1 MRILKMMAL
10 AATAT
15 FAFSACENNSS
26 SGTSIEGNLKGDG
39 FTEVVL
45 YNIKP
50 QSIDPFDT
58 VAVVDNKFKVDVTM
72 DTADFMLVQ
81 LSERFRIPL
90 FVNPGEN
97 VTIEIDNLEDMSYN
111 ISGSPESQRIEKI
124 NEILLGANKAV
135 QELNNQGQAA
145 MADTA
150 KFEMMKPKLDSTF
163 QFILADTKKQYTDM
177 IDEKPGSLANIFI
190 FSQSIGN
197 TPLVTPQEDFEYFE
211 KVGEGITESYP
222 NSVHTKSY
230 NERMVE
236 MRKTMAAQK
245 EMDAVKQNLT
255 IGSEVPEIALEN
267 LQGEVMK
274 LSDLRG
280 KVVLVDFWAAWC
292 RPCRAENP
300 NLVRMYNLYKDK
312 GFEVYSVSLDGL
324 PSQQEPKEAWAKA
337 ITVDKL
343 TWDNHVSDLKGWN
356 TSVIKDFGFQGIPYT
371 VLVDREGKIIATELR
386 GPALEAKLK
395 EVL

>member
-15 FAFSACENNSS
+15 FAFSACESN
-26 SGTSIEGNLKGDG
+26 SGTSIEGNLKGDE
-39 FTEVVL
+39 FTQVIL
-45 YNIKP
+45 YNITP
-50 QSIDPFDT
+50 QSINPFDT
-58 VAVVDNKFKVDVTM
+58 VAVVDNKFKVDVTV

-90 FVNPGEN
+90 FVQPGEH
-97 VTIEIDNLEDMSYN
+97 VTIEIDDMEDMSYN
-111 ISGSPESQRIEKI
+111 ISGSPESERIEKI
-124 NEILLGANKAV
+124 NEILLEANKAV
-135 QELNNQGQAA
+135 QALNDEGQAA
-145 MADTA
+145 MQDSAQ
-150 KFEMMKPKLDSTF
+150 FEMIKPRLDSTF
-163 QFILADTKKQYTDM
+163 KQIVADTRKQYTDM
-177 IDEKPGSLANIFI
+177 IDENPGSLANIFI
-190 FSQSIGN
+190 FSQSIGQM
-197 TPLVTPQEDFEYFE
+197 PLVTPQENFEYFE
-211 KVGEGITESYP
+211 KVGEGISESYP
-222 NSVHTKSY
+222 NSIHTKSY

-236 MRKTMAAQK
+236 MRKNLAMQQ
-245 EMDAVKQNLT
+245 EMDAVKQNLAP
-255 IGSEVPEIALEN
+255 GAEVPEIALEN
-267 LQGEVMK
+267 LQGQVMK

-324 PSQQEPKEAWAKA
+324 PSQQDPKEAWAKA
-337 ITVDKL
+337 ITVDQL
-343 TWDNHVSDLKGWN
+343 AWNNHVSDLKGWQ